1 MKTNITKEEALSLLR
16 HAMMEP
22 LGLLVYAS
30 EVQPFIQALYRAK
43 REDPTLHVLQIRQTA
58 EGIAICHDPISYPLS
73 APQAALPNPTELNG
87 VPRRSEAT
95 AGTSEATAGTGAD
108 HDKKIDTGDS

>member
-30 EVQPFIQALYRAK
+30 EAQPFIQALYRAK

-58 EGIAICHDPISYPLS
+58 EGIAICHDPISYPLGV
-73 APQAALPNPTELNG
+73 PQAALPNPAVNG
-87 VPRRSEAT
+87 VSQATPPKAEAT
-95 AGTSEATAGTGAD
+95 DDE
-108 HDKKIDTGDS
+108 KIDTGDS